1 MGQQEKMLT
10 ADTPAIKTALRLTGG
25 SRLAAKKSGPDNQ
38 VFDPVTAVERV
49 AARGAITRANE
60 LLDAASVSVAE
71 LIRAARK
78 KECIEIEPL
87 KQVVHKLVINF
98 DRCPNALL
106 WALAANKRMRYLNRR
121 SVGSAVL
128 ALTMGRFLGFE
139 HRALH
144 DLVLG
149 ALLLDI
155 GKIAVPVTILAKA
168 GKLTEEEEHFVH
180 RHVDESILIVEAIEG
195 LSPETIEMVR
205 SHHERIDGSGY
216 PAGLKG
222 HAISRNAQ
230 IAGIVDS
237 FDALSL
243 SRYYSEGI
251 SGHDALGLLND
262 ERGQTFSAKLV
273 DKFICA
279 IGVFPTGTWLEF
291 DNGCMG
297 VVCLQNPHEPMFPH
311 VALIADS
318 NQQPF
323 AAVRWLTLTH
333 QSVARALQPAEQPP
347 YSAAMERSLQSSIY
361 GTWPRKT
368 LAV

>member
-1 MGQQEKMLT
+1 MSQQEKSLT
-10 ADTPAIKTALRLTGG
+10 ADARAIKTALRLTGG
-25 SRLAAKKSGPDNQ
+25 SRLATKKSGPENQ
-38 VFDPVTAVERV
+38 AFDPAAAVERV

-60 LLDAASVSVAE
+60 LLDAASVSVTE

-78 KECIEIEPL
+78 KERIEIEPL
-87 KQVVHKLVINF
+87 KQVVHKLVDNF

-106 WALAANKRMRYLNRR
+106 WALAANKNMRYLNRR
-121 SVGSAVL
+121 AVGSAVL
-128 ALTMGRFLGFE
+128 ALALGRFLGLGHE
-139 HRALH
+139 ALH
-144 DLVLG
+144 ELVLG
-149 ALLLDI
+149 ALLMDI
-155 GKIAVPVTILAKA
+155 GKVAVPVTILAKVSE
-168 GKLTEEEEHFVH
+168 LTEAEEQIAR
-180 RHVDESILIVEAIEG
+180 RHVDGGILILEAIKG

-222 HAISRNAQ
+222 RAISLKAQ

-243 SRYYSEGI
+243 NRYYSEGV
-251 SGHDALGLLND
+251 SGHDALGALND
-262 ERGQTFSAKLV
+262 ERGQKFDAKLV

-279 IGVFPTGTWLEF
+279 IGVFPTGTWVEF

-297 VVCLQNPHEPMFPH
+297 VVCLQNPREPMSPH
-311 VALIADS
+311 VALITDS
-318 NQQPF
+318 NHQPF

-333 QSVARALQPAEQPP
+333 QNVARAMQPAERPH
-347 YSAAMERSLQSSIY
+347 YSAAMEHSLQSSVY

-368 LAV
+368 LTV